1 MKKQH
6 YMTYD
11 ERLKLE
17 ALYNTAK
24 MPVAQIAK
32 ALGFCRQ
39 TIYNELKTGAYE
51 HDYGWYTKLQYSADK
66 AEHRHRYAQTAK
78 GRPLKIGN
86 DHAFAHFLEEKIRKD
101 RYSPAAALAAA
112 RREGHATQIS
122 TATLYSYIDKRH
134 SQDPDLPPRWRKE

>member
-1 MKKQH
+1 MMRKQH

-39 TIYNELKTGAYE
+39 TIYNELKAG
-51 HDYGWYTKLQYSADK
+51 GPLQ
-66 AEHRHRYAQTAK
+66 R
-78 GRPLKIGN
+78 RPDAGVQAGEDSGL
-86 DHAFAHFLEEKIRKD
+86 
-101 RYSPAAALAAA
+101 
-112 RREGHATQIS
+112 
-122 TATLYSYIDKRH
+122 
-134 SQDPDLPPRWRKE
+134 LPPDHLQ

>member
-1 MKKQH
+1 MMKKQH

-39 TIYNELKTGAYE
+39 TILRTENWSL
-51 HDYGWYTKLQYSADK
+51 
-66 AEHRHRYAQTAK
+66 
-78 GRPLKIGN
+78 
-86 DHAFAHFLEEKIRKD
+86 
-101 RYSPAAALAAA
+101 
-112 RREGHATQIS
+112 
-122 TATLYSYIDKRH
+122 
-134 SQDPDLPPRWRKE
+134 